1 MTSKLASLH
10 SGLVARKGEAMP
22 AVSHPLFSY
31 VDAPRREEKSAQ
43 APAPRAWPP
52 VKTTRE
58 VEPMDEPATAVESEK
73 SGPDVR
79 PEEALEH
86 RPFAR
91 AVPPAAEAPPRPE
104 PEVVSRPA
112 PVVRKPQGPEVQD
125 SAYRHRLTFR
135 MTQEQHHRLRL
146 AAAIKDESLQHL
158 LSEALDNHLD
168 GLCACSLKDCTC
180 MSAAADQK

>member
-31 VDAPRREEKSAQ
+31 VDAPRREEKSADVP
-43 APAPRAWPP
+43 PAPRAWPP
-52 VKTTRE
+52 VRATRE
-58 VEPMDEPATAVESEK
+58 VEQLDELVTAEESGQSE
-73 SGPDVR
+73 PDVR
-79 PEEALEH
+79 PDEALEQ
-86 RPFAR
+86 RPFAPS
-91 AVPPAAEAPPRPE
+91 VTPKSETAP
-104 PEVVSRPA
+104 RPA
-112 PVVRKPQGPEVQD
+112 PHERHDHGTDEHD
-125 SAYRHRLTFR
+125 STYRHRLTFR

-146 AAAIKDESLQHL
+146 AAAIKDESLQHV

-180 MSAAADQK
+180 MSAAADHH